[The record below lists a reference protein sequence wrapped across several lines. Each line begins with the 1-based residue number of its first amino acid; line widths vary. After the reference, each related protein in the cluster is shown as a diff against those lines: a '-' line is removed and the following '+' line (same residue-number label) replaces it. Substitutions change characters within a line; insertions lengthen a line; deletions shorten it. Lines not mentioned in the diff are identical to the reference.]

1 MKLFVPFVSFHM
13 LQASSSGKYVDS
25 CLDMLVCNFT
35 PPKRFVEALKWPH
48 GVAKKD
54 HVLSRV
60 HSALEFIAG
69 LVPLAP
75 SRLLPIVLQRM
86 PKVFNNVQEPV
97 SSELCSSFERD
108 VYAEFDDELYAYVL
122 VPTICLMQF

>member
-1 MKLFVPFVSFHM
+1 M
-13 LQASSSGKYVDS
+13 LQAGSSGKYVDS

-35 PPKRFVEALKWPH
+35 PPKRFVEALKLPY

-54 HVLSRV
+54 HVLVRV
-60 HSALEFIAG
+60 HSALENIAN

-86 PKVFNNVQEPV
+86 PKVFHNVQLPV
-97 SSELCSSFERD
+97 SLVLCFS
-108 VYAEFDDELYAYVL
+108 VGNGCVCQ
-122 VPTICLMQF
+122 TI